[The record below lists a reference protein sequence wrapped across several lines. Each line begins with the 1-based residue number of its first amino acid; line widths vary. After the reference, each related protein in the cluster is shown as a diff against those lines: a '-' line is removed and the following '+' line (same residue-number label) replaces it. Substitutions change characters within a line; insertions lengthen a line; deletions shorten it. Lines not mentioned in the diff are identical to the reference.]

1 MRRTVRAALAAL
13 ALCLTTST
21 PAIAAQAATASVPG
35 LDRQLQ
41 VLATV
46 PVGRVGIAV
55 IDLSN
60 GREYA
65 ANGDQRFAMA
75 SVAKLPLA
83 LTYLAAVDA
92 GRLSLDREI
101 ELPDRYRHSDGFTEI
116 LVHPGIRLS
125 AANWIELMLTQ
136 SDNSAADL
144 LFAEVGGPV
153 AVQRWL
159 DGHKLTG
166 IGVDRDIAA
175 LLLDDTGLP
184 RTPGANDVQSLRD
197 ADRLPRLTDAQLDTA
212 ARRFDADPR
221 DTATPL
227 GMARL
232 LAALDRGTLVSA
244 GSRKRLLDT
253 LSRTRTG
260 ADRLRAG
267 LPKGTRVEHKTGTLR
282 GISADVGIVTLPSGQ
297 RFAIAAFT
305 QGIAKPTARATV
317 IANAARAA
325 FDSLSR

>member
-1 MRRTVRAALAAL
+1 
-13 ALCLTTST
+13 LTIST
-21 PAIAAQAATASVPG
+21 PAIAAQAATAAAPG
-35 LDRQLQ
+35 LDRQLA
-41 VLATV
+41 VLAEI
-46 PVGRVGIAV
+46 PEGRAGIAV
-55 IDLSN
+55 IDLAS

-65 ANGDQRFAMA
+65 VNGNQRFAMA

-83 LTYLAAVDA
+83 LTFLAAVDA
-92 GRLSLDREI
+92 GRQSLDREI
-101 ELPDRYRHSDGFTEI
+101 ELPDRFRHSDGFTEI

-125 AANWIELMLTQ
+125 TANWIELMLTQ

-144 LFAEVGGPV
+144 LFAEVGGPP

-159 DGHKLTG
+159 DAHQLKG
-166 IGVDRDIAA
+166 IRVDRDIAA

-184 RTPGANDVQSLRD
+184 RTPGASDVQSLRD
-197 ADRLPRLTDAQLDTA
+197 ADRLPRLTDAQLDAA
-212 ARRFDADPR
+212 ARRFDADTR

-232 LAALDRGTLVSA
+232 LAALDKGTLVSA
-244 GSRKRLLDT
+244 ASRKSLLDT

-282 GISADVGIVTLPSGQ
+282 GISADVGIITLPSGR

-305 QGIAKPTARATV
+305 QGIAKPAARATL

>member
-1 MRRTVRAALAAL
+1 MRRTAHAALAAL
-13 ALCLTTST
+13 ALCVSF
-21 PAIAAQAATASVPG
+21 PAPAVAAQAALAAPASLDRILAQLASVP
-35 LDRQLQ
+35 
-41 VLATV
+41 A
-46 PVGRVGIAV
+46 GRVGIAV
-55 IDLSN
+55 IDLAS
-60 GREYA
+60 GREFA
-65 ANGDQRFAMA
+65 VNGDQRFAMA

-83 LTYLAAVDA
+83 LTYLAKVDA
-92 GRLSLDREI
+92 GRETLDREI
-101 ELPDRYRHSDGFTEI
+101 ELPDRFRHSDGFTEI

-144 LFAEVGGPV
+144 LFAEVGGPT

-159 DGHKLTG
+159 DGHGMNG
-166 IGVDRDIAA
+166 IHVDRDIAA

-184 RTPGANDVQSLRD
+184 RTPGASDVQSLRD
-197 ADRLPRLTDAQLDTA
+197 ADHLPRLTDAQLDAA
-212 ARRFDADPR
+212 ARRFDADTR

-232 LAALDRGTLVSA
+232 LAALDLGKLVSA
-244 GSRKRLLDT
+244 DSRKRLLDT

-282 GISADVGIVTLPSGQ
+282 GISADVGLVTMPSGR

-305 QGIAKPTARATV
+305 QGISDPKARSTM
-317 IANAARAA
+317 IASAAHAV